1 MAEPP
6 RDSTRDTGPDTPQ
19 RTPEQV
25 LRRASVIAV
34 VGLSRDPSKAAHRVP
49 AALQAAGFRIIP
61 VNPEA
66 SEILGERSF
75 ATLADIP
82 SPVDL
87 VLVFRPSR
95 FAPAIAAQAVTVGAK
110 ALWLQLGIVSSE
122 AREIAERA
130 GLTYVEDHCAAVER
144 ARYDIT
150 KT

>member
-1 MAEPP
+1 MTEPP
-6 RDSTRDTGPDTPQ
+6 HDSTRHTSAAAP
-19 RTPEQV
+19 RSTPEQV
-25 LRRASVIAV
+25 LREATVIAV
-34 VGLSRDPSKAAHRVP
+34 VGLSRDPSKPAHRVP

-75 ATLADIP
+75 ASLADIP

-87 VLVFRPSR
+87 VLVFRPSS
-95 FAPAIAAQAVTVGAK
+95 FAPAIAAQAVAIGAK

-130 GLTYVEDHCAAVER
+130 GLSYVEDHCAAVER
-144 ARYDIT
+144 ARYGIV